1 MTMTTDLLFPSEAH
15 RQSLLGRIEAGGLK
29 ALDAH
34 ELLQFHA
41 YRYAWRRVRL
51 DDFTQRYG
59 GDPTGQHFDGVFV
72 GQATTW
78 MRGGKAPPA
87 ATTRPNPTPEDIAHV
102 AAACAQIRAN
112 FVVAADEHNRAAFRP
127 RPMDPRDFEALQAGL
142 GLRVTEEEMGDGEI
156 AAQ

>member
-1 MTMTTDLLFPSEAH
+1 MTDLYFPSEAH
-15 RQSLLGRIEAGGLK
+15 RQSLLGKVDAGGLK

-51 DDFTQRYG
+51 GDLTQSYG
-59 GDPTGQHFDGVFV
+59 CDPTGQHFDGVFV
-72 GQATTW
+72 GQATLW

-87 ATTRPNPTPEDIAHV
+87 VATRPNPTPADIAHV
-102 AAACAQIRAN
+102 EAACAQIRAN
-112 FVVAADEHNRAAFRP
+112 LAERTAVFGP
-127 RPMDPRDFEALQAGL
+127 RPMDPRDLAALQAGL
-142 GLRVTEEEMGDGEI
+142 GLRVTEEEREGHGEI